1 MADDFEFRA
10 FMLQVSQRMTSNDFG
25 QLKYLLKGY
34 VSNAKCEE
42 IKAVCDYFEELHRMC
57 LLSPTNFGVLK
68 TALGCIGRQDLVED
82 IEQKEQYFANLFRD
96 KKEDSLEPKGLCLI
110 VSGWVLLQSNTIYNV
125 GFYLVYMLWG
135 VYSKLMSS

>member
-1 MADDFEFRA
+1 MLACFRLIMADDFEFRA

-42 IKAVCDYFEELHRMC
+42 IKAVHDYFEELERMC

-68 TALGCIGRQDLVED
+68 KALGSMGRQDLVED
-82 IEQKEQYFANLFRD
+82 VEEKEQYFAGLFTE
-96 KKEDSLEPKGLCLI
+96 KKGDSLEQKGLLHVLRSGLI
-110 VSGWVLLQSNTIYNV
+110 QLDLFPIHIY
-125 GFYLVYMLWG
+125 
-135 VYSKLMSS
+135 

>member
-25 QLKYLLKGY
+25 QLKYLLKGF

-68 TALGCIGRQDLVED
+68 KALGFIGRQDLVED

-110 VSGWVLLQSNTIYNV
+110 VSG
-125 GFYLVYMLWG
+125 
-135 VYSKLMSS
+135 